1 MDTVEVK
8 LLMSWD
14 ILPGREEDYFE
25 FHIREFLP
33 SLEKMGLTLSEA
45 WLTVYGN
52 YPRLKAEAIVP
63 SLAKAKKMLLSN
75 DWDSLYT
82 QLEDFVENFEYK
94 IINKRTR
101 WQM

>member
-1 MDTVEVK
+1 MKSPEVK
-8 LLMSWD
+8 IMMSWD

-33 SLEKMGLTLSEA
+33 SLEKMGLTLHEA
-45 WLTVYGN
+45 WLTVYGD
-52 YPRLKAEAIVP
+52 YPRLKAEAIMP
-63 SLAKAKKMLLSN
+63 TLSKAQKILLSS
-75 DWDSLYT
+75 DWDSLYI

-94 IINKRTR
+94 IIEKRTR